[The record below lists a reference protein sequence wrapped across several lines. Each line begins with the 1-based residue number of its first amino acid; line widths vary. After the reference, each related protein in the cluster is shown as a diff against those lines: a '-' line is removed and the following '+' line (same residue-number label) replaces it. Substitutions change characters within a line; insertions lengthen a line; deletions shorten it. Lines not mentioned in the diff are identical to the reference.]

1 MVSNHVP
8 NRGCALNRGC
18 SLSTKRTS
26 LDKLCNIVITFDDD
40 KSSHYACGNHLF
52 EGSNH
57 LFEGSNHLFEVTNI
71 NVGSEVAITSSRRY
85 GPHHTTR
92 RNPILI
98 GCRKKHLLSS
108 TRWFQ
113 KTKPSFSKAIAC
125 CLNDVT
131 YQEGSMLLM
140 VRQIA

>member
-52 EGSNH
+52 E
-57 LFEGSNHLFEVTNI
+57 VTNI

-85 GPHHTTR
+85 GHHHTTR
-92 RNPILI
+92 RNPVLV
-98 GCRKKHLLSS
+98 GCQKKHLLSS

-131 YQEGSMLLM
+131 CQEGSMLLM